1 MTNAI
6 ARALFS
12 DPKILLLDE
21 PMAALDEPRK
31 REIFPYLERLRDEA
45 GLPIIYVS
53 HSLSE
58 VARLASQI
66 ATLKDGK
73 MASFGA
79 TSDIMSN
86 PTLVQD
92 LGIRTAGS
100 VLRAQVENH
109 FPDGISEL
117 RTSVGSLF
125 IPSVTAPLE
134 SIINLRILAR
144 DVIISLSKPE
154 NISAL
159 NILPAKVVSVKKG
172 EGPGTIVE
180 LASGEDRILARIT
193 SRSAE
198 TLGLS
203 VNTPC
208 FAIIKS
214 LSINP
219 GEVWT

>member
-1 MTNAI
+1 
-6 ARALFS
+6 
-12 DPKILLLDE
+12 
-21 PMAALDEPRK
+21 MAALDEPRK

-109 FPDGISEL
+109 FLMG
-117 RTSVGSLF
+117 
-125 IPSVTAPLE
+125 
-134 SIINLRILAR
+134 
-144 DVIISLSKPE
+144 
-154 NISAL
+154 
-159 NILPAKVVSVKKG
+159 
-172 EGPGTIVE
+172 
-180 LASGEDRILARIT
+180 
-193 SRSAE
+193 
-198 TLGLS
+198 S
-203 VNTPC
+203 VNCALRLVPYL
-208 FAIIKS
+208 FQ
-214 LSINP
+214 
-219 GEVWT
+219 V